1 MTRLRKAEKATA
13 IKKKR
18 EEVEALRRALAG
30 PDKQH
35 LTAVPPVP
43 GGGLEPTGNKSRRQE
58 PENDTSCAGPTIY
71 SNGRSHVCRR
81 DTHNES
87 VGIADRHLRRRMGAD
102 GDNIEP
108 SVPEADVVTTHSAP
122 GTARVSSDSAVSD
135 DRLNGGKALSDYL
148 SLSNACS
155 SPRSRVPLQL
165 PVADVSPPLSE
176 NRSEREGRRRWF
188 EDDRKDPLDRKGS
201 RGLDVATE
209 TATREANAI
218 GPDGEREGTSLTSKS
233 EINSRTGLGEQ
244 GNRGKGVS
252 SSTRPPNREGEPAIS
267 DDTTLHR

>member
-18 EEVEALRRALAG
+18 EEVEALRRALAA
-30 PDKQH
+30 PDKPH
-35 LTAVPPVP
+35 PTAVPPVA

-58 PENDTSCAGPTIY
+58 PENETSCAGPTIY
-71 SNGRSHVCRR
+71 SNGRSHVRR
-81 DTHNES
+81 HDTHNES
-87 VGIADRHLRRRMGAD
+87 VSIADRHLRRRMGAD

-108 SVPEADVVTTHSAP
+108 SVPEADVVTMHSAP

-135 DRLNGGKALSDYL
+135 DRLNGGEALNDYL
-148 SLSNACS
+148 SLPNPCS
-155 SPRSRVPLQL
+155 SPRTRLPLQP

-188 EDDRKDPLDRKGS
+188 EGDRKDPLDRKDS
-201 RGLDVATE
+201 RELDLGTE
-209 TATREANAI
+209 TVTREASAI
-218 GPDGEREGTSLTSKS
+218 DPDGEREGTSLTSRG
-233 EINSRTGLGEQ
+233 ERNPRTGLGEQ
-244 GNRGKGVS
+244 GSRGKGVS
-252 SSTRPPNREGEPAIS
+252 SSTCPPNREGKPAIS